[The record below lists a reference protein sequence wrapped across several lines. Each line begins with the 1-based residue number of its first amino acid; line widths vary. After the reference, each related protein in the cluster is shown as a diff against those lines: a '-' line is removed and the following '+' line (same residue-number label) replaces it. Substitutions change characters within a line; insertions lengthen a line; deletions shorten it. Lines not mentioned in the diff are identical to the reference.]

1 MLEHERIR
9 EETSCGCRYDVTG
22 LYVFLCAI
30 HDGLN
35 ARQSGAA
42 TWREALEMAVN
53 QGADL
58 ASPGVTALL
67 EETR

>member
-1 MLEHERIR
+1 MRIEIR
-9 EETSCGCRYDVTG
+9 RR
-22 LYVFLCAI
+22 L
-30 HDGLN
+30 LN
-35 ARQSGAA
+35 AALLFSIEAPS
-42 TWREALEMAVN
+42 WREALEMAVN

>member
-42 TWREALEMAVN
+42 TAVLQRYAADVEAR
-53 QGADL
+53 
-58 ASPGVTALL
+58 P
-67 EETR
+67 